1 MDDSIINRFRIL
13 TWTKVIKNTMIR
25 RKLGELGLLNFYC
38 WDPVRWAP
46 KKNFN
51 CNCDETKRKKKK
63 NDVKKGYNMCHAHVF
78 PSKWFCQQSHV
89 NASATPRPTIDSL
102 RFPFIRS
109 LKKKKKNNNK
119 TSFFQPKHT
128 RSQKL
133 SYFRFET
140 KNLCYTRTKIEI

>member
-1 MDDSIINRFRIL
+1 MIISRFQIL
-13 TWTKVIKNTMIR
+13 IWTKVIRNTMIG
-25 RKLGELGLLNFYC
+25 RKVSLVC
-38 WDPVRWAP
+38 WIFTAGIPYVGRQ
-46 KKNFN
+46 KKISIAIA
-51 CNCDETKRKKKK
+51 TKQKGKKKK

-128 RSQKL
+128 VRNCLIFVSKRRI
-133 SYFRFET
+133 YVIHER
-140 KNLCYTRTKIEI
+140 K